1 MNNILSKV
9 TFVKRKIQ
17 EVGEEP
23 CYQCIFNVQY
33 QNQGVVFPTSIDIN
47 VKMDHK
53 NDPRGILANRQP
65 GKNFAAA
72 HLFFLQL
79 QLFRSGGGSPCGSI
93 SFVGGFLT
101 SMMNLRYFLNIN
113 LAYDHKNAV
122 GVILMSLN
130 REKCTPESK
139 KSTFSPVLHVQDH
152 RIRILES
159 LKPSRKGHNVY
170 FT

>member
-9 TFVKRKIQ
+9 TFVKRKIT

-33 QNQGVVFPTSIDIN
+33 QNQGVVFPTSVDIN

-53 NDPRGILANRQP
+53 NDPRGILANRTC
-65 GKNFAAA
+65 KKLAAA
-72 HLFFLQL
+72 YLFFLL
-79 QLFRSGGGSPCGSI
+79 QEYKNPPGRI
-93 SFVGGFLT
+93 QT
-101 SMMNLRYFLNIN
+101 SVMNFRYFLDIN

-122 GVILMSLN
+122 GGILTSLN
-130 REKCTPESK
+130 REKCTPESR

-159 LKPSRKGHNVY
+159 LKPSRKSHNVY